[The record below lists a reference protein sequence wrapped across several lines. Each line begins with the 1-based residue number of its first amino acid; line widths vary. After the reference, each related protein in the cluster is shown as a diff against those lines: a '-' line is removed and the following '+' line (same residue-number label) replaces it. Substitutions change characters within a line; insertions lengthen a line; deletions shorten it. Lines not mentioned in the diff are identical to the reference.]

1 MSEQA
6 LQLPLPG
13 FEQAETAWRRD
24 YNARLGD
31 AANPRNRSGI
41 EVKPL
46 YTARR
51 LERRALHGGPGLS
64 GPTAHDP
71 RHLPEHASRPDL
83 EPAPG

>member
-1 MSEQA
+1 MSEPA

-24 YNARLGD
+24 YDARLGD

-46 YTARR
+46 YTAADWSA
-51 LERRALHGGPGLS
+51 ERYMADLGFPG
-64 GPTAHDP
+64 
-71 RHLPEHASRPDL
+71 
-83 EPAPG
+83 